1 MPPIKELRFLN
12 EGNELPHYNLKNLL
26 LNSHWHYKELRRIL
40 ASRIIRQ
47 ACSSNQRFSWF
58 LKYYFQSHTFSWYS
72 SLFPKDKNLVC
83 GDISPLYYRMPE
95 SKIARLSQYNKATK
109 VLIFIRNPID
119 RVWSKALMNLC
130 ANQMRKFEAI
140 SYSEFIEFFDDVH
153 YRWNP
158 YITTVNLWKKYFPN
172 VYLGSYETL
181 KGNPAFFFKEVC
193 DFLEID
199 GDVIPSSVNKR
210 VNAGIGKEIPS
221 DLLAYLKNQYSDEIH
236 WMAEFGYCE
245 RPESWL
251 KI

>member
-1 MPPIKELRFLN
+1 
-12 EGNELPHYNLKNLL
+12 
-26 LNSHWHYKELRRIL
+26 
-40 ASRIIRQ
+40 
-47 ACSSNQRFSWF
+47 
-58 LKYYFQSHTFSWYS
+58 
-72 SLFPKDKNLVC
+72 
-83 GDISPLYYRMPE
+83 MPE

-181 KGNPAFFFKEVC
+181 KDNPAFFFKEVC